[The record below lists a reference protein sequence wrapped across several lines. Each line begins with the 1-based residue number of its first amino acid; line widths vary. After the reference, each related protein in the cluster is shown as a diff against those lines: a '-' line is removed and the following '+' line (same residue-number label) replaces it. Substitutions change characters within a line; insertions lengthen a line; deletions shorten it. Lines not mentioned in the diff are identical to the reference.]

1 MKSIYNEPKL
11 FSIEWI
17 LFLNLLFVSDE
28 VEVFPENLEAARL
41 VYRSFGAPPHLHR
54 DLTTSS
60 TSQDS

>member
-1 MKSIYNEPKL
+1 M
-11 FSIEWI
+11 
-17 LFLNLLFVSDE
+17 FVTDE